1 MTDVASGSGPAATAE
16 PLNDFL
22 NPNSM
27 LTPGFAGGLTMMI
40 TTVICRF
47 FELQPAYT
55 GLAVSA
61 MFGALVLVGAASWLR
76 KAIYYVLNT
85 LIIFCVAMGSG
96 NFAHNLEDRRQ
107 VAALPVLAL
116 VASAHAEP
124 AASGSSTEPEA
135 VLREVEA
142 IKRDRSLSDAQ
153 KIQELKRMLDVERT
167 GSKSRS
173 LKAPLFKQWK
183 F

>member
-1 MTDVASGSGPAATAE
+1 MADVASGSGRTATAE

-61 MFGALVLVGAASWLR
+61 LFGALVLVGAASRLR

-107 VAALPVLAL
+107 AAALPAL
-116 VASAHAEP
+116 VAAAHAEP
-124 AASGSSTEPEA
+124 AANGSSTEPEE

-142 IKRDRSLSDAQ
+142 IKRDGSLSDAQ
-153 KIQELKRMLDVERT
+153 KLQELKRALGVERT